1 MKVSHIYC
9 LRFQNNNN
17 DTLFIQ
23 LDNIALLFTMHNCK
37 NTELPPEMQIP
48 YKIMFLTTHLIKINN
63 HGLCNTNIYQIENL
77 KRVIM
82 LECNELVDKA
92 LKM

>member
-1 MKVSHIYC
+1 M
-9 LRFQNNNN
+9 RFQNNNN
-17 DTLFIQ
+17 DDTLFIQ
-23 LDNIALLFTMHNCK
+23 LDNIVLLFSMHNCK

-77 KRVIM
+77 I
-82 LECNELVDKA
+82 KA
-92 LKM
+92 PTRWHCVTLQVQAFVQS